1 MIIKEFLKKKKRANF
16 IFDNTK
22 KKLRIIDIIKIINKN
37 KLGFVILKEK
47 NYKIITDGDIR
58 RFICKKMSLDNFVS
72 NSIIGSNKIVS
83 IESKN
88 SLYDASNIILKK
100 KINSIIIINSYKII
114 SYIQKDEIIEFLSP
128 ERLTVEK
135 NKIQKYKTD
144 LTKHFLR
151 YNFASFFTNKNFTV
165 LDAAC
170 GTGYGSFIISK
181 NSKKVIGVDMSKT
194 AIEHAKFNF
203 KNKKIN
209 FIQKDINNLTYNK
222 KFDMIISIET
232 IEHLTLD
239 KSILWLKKCK
249 KMLKKNGV
257 FICSSPMLRI
267 KNNKPF
273 ITNPHHLYEMR
284 KNEFIDTL
292 NLIFK
297 PKIFMKFI
305 QDGSSFK
312 PLTSEKNGLCF
323 VYIKI

>member
-1 MIIKEFLKKKKRANF
+1 
-16 IFDNTK
+16 
-22 KKLRIIDIIKIINKN
+22 
-37 KLGFVILKEK
+37 
-47 NYKIITDGDIR
+47 
-58 RFICKKMSLDNFVS
+58 MSLDNFVS